1 VRQLSSMTIK
11 LPGYTGGTGANAAVV
26 AYLQGRNDPV
36 SMPTA
41 AANGSGSRVPRG
53 VSCLEVPA
61 PAGSLNC
68 IAEGGRGGCVG
79 PNCITESGVGRFR
92 G

>member
-1 VRQLSSMTIK
+1 VRSPASGTGGATNAGIRVRQLSRTTIR

-41 AANGSGSRVPRG
+41 APNGSGFPGAVRCLVP
-53 VSCLEVPA
+53 
-61 PAGSLNC
+61 
-68 IAEGGRGGCVG
+68 
-79 PNCITESGVGRFR
+79 
-92 G
+92 